1 MNFQNIKKLEDRKIK
16 RGERWVYSA
25 GFNVKPNLKNTERI
39 DSEIDDIQQISEAGG
54 IVIILSHQ
62 GRQSDGDVIHLDF
75 VANYLTKRLG
85 KKVKYFPENNTIEAI
100 DFANSLKEGE
110 IAIVGNTRFNEG
122 EEKNYAELA
131 EQFSKFGDFAAIGGF
146 NKAHRE
152 HASNIGVLNYLPGF
166 LTRNHLRE
174 MKLLKP
180 WAGRSESYSVAILG
194 GVKKEKITVGLRGFS
209 KIYDFI
215 IPGGIVLN
223 TILKVEGYNI
233 GNSVIEDEGRTFEKE
248 AKEILKENR
257 NKIYIP
263 SKVFIT
269 KDFKNYKLIDIC
281 EGVGDEYS
289 IVDSILNNG
298 AIESLER
305 AVNKK
310 GRILLAGTP
319 SLYKKGFKD
328 ATMKCLSY
336 LEHQRVMSIILGGDS
351 INEIP
356 FNGIKSSGGGSSLEY
371 LCSGTTAVYE
381 ALKRNK
387 EKFN

>member
-1 MNFQNIKKLEDRKIK
+1 MKIDVKRLEDRSIK
-16 RGERWVYSA
+16 SGERWVYSA
-25 GFNVKPNLKNTERI
+25 GFNVKLDLKSTERI
-39 DSEIDDIQQISEAGG
+39 DSEVEDIKQISYAGG
-54 IVIILSHQ
+54 IVAILSHQ
-62 GRQSDGDVIHLDF
+62 GRQGDGNIIHLDF
-75 VANYLTKRLG
+75 VADYLTKRLG

-174 MKLLKP
+174 MELLKP

-194 GVKKEKITVGLRGFS
+194 GVKKEKIIIGLKGFS

-223 TILKVEGYNI
+223 TILKVKGYNI
-233 GNSVIEDEGRTFEKE
+233 GNSVIEDDGKTFEKE
-248 AKEILKENR
+248 VKEILKENEK
-257 NKIYIP
+257 NIYIP
-263 SKVFIT
+263 SIVFVT
-269 KDFKNYKLIDIC
+269 KDFKNSNLIYIC
-281 EGVGDEYS
+281 EGVGDGYS
-289 IVDSILNNG
+289 IVDFVLDNG
-298 AIESLER
+298 TIKTLER
-305 AVNKK
+305 TVNEK
-310 GRILLAGTP
+310 GRILLAGAP
-319 SLYKKGFKD
+319 SLYKNGFKN
-328 ATMKCLSY
+328 ATMQCLHY
-336 LEHQRVMSIILGGDS
+336 LKNPGVKSIILGGDS

-356 FNGIKSSGGGSSLEY
+356 FNGAKSSGGGSSLEY

-387 EKFN
+387 EKFS